1 MYSLNIVTVIKKVS
15 VHEIK
20 KLFFLKTVIKE
31 LNFQKKQL
39 LFNKTLEKKLLL
51 RANKLI
57 EKIPHPC
64 NAKEQCQSFIR
75 KKQ

>member
-20 KLFFLKTVIKE
+20 KRFFFKTVIKE

-39 LFNKTLEKKLLL
+39 LFNKTLEKKIIV
-51 RANKLI
+51 A
-57 EKIPHPC
+57 
-64 NAKEQCQSFIR
+64 R
-75 KKQ
+75 K

>member
-20 KLFFLKTVIKE
+20 KLFFFFTFIKE

-39 LFNKTLEKKLLL
+39 LFNKTLEKKIIV
-51 RANKLI
+51 A
-57 EKIPHPC
+57 
-64 NAKEQCQSFIR
+64 R
-75 KKQ
+75 K